1 MQVVLLISKKKK
13 TRDLILYFYITIEG
27 YKPTINVMYQLG
39 TKVGTQLGKE

>member
-1 MQVVLLISKKKK
+1 MQVVLLISKKK

-39 TKVGTQLGKE
+39 TEVGTQLGKE